1 MLTATIFHRKKEI
14 TTSKIRHTLVGICV
28 ASLSLSVMAQTA
40 DEHKAHH
47 PAGSTSPASTQMKAT
62 AKPTGAGQMAG
73 MAKMDE
79 HMKAM
84 QAMHEKMLA
93 AKTPAERQAHMDE
106 HMKLMQ
112 DGMGMM
118 QQMGAGMQG
127 MGGMQAG
134 KSMPVN
140 MAERQQMMEKRMQMM
155 ESMMQMM
162 LDRLPATPAK

>member
-28 ASLSLSVMAQTA
+28 ASLSLGVMAQTA

-47 PAGSTSPASTQMKAT
+47 PAGSTSPASANMKAA
-62 AKPTGAGQMAG
+62 AKPTGAGPMAA

-112 DGMGMM
+112 DGM
-118 QQMGAGMQG
+118 QG
-127 MGGMQAG
+127 MGGMQGG
-134 KSMPVN
+134 KGMPAN

-155 ESMMQMM
+155 ESTMQMM

>member
-1 MLTATIFHRKKEI
+1 M
-14 TTSKIRHTLVGICV
+14 SKIRYTLVGICV

-47 PAGSTSPASTQMKAT
+47 PAGSTSPASTQMKAA

-84 QAMHEKMLA
+84 QAMHERMLA
-93 AKTPAERQAHMDE
+93 AKTSEERKALMDE

-112 DGMGMM
+112 DGMAMM

-127 MGGMQAG
+127 MGGMQGG
-134 KSMPVN
+134 KGMPAN

-162 LDRLPATPAK
+162 MDGMQTPATK

>member
-1 MLTATIFHRKKEI
+1 M
-14 TTSKIRHTLVGICV
+14 SKIRHTLVGICIAS
-28 ASLSLSVMAQTA
+28 ASLSLMAQTA

-47 PAGSTSPASTQMKAT
+47 PAGSTSPAPSQMKAA

-84 QAMHEKMLA
+84 QAMHEKMMA
-93 AKTPAERQAHMDE
+93 AKTPEERQALMDE

-127 MGGMQAG
+127 MGGMQGG
-134 KSMPVN
+134 KGMPTN
-140 MAERQQMMEKRMQMM
+140 MAERHQMMEKRMQMM

-162 LDRLPATPAK
+162 LDRLPASMTK

>member
-28 ASLSLSVMAQTA
+28 ASLSLGVMAQTA

-47 PAGSTSPASTQMKAT
+47 PAGSTSPASANMKAA
-62 AKPTGAGQMAG
+62 AKPTGAGPMAA

-93 AKTPAERQAHMDE
+93 AKSTAERQALVDE

-155 ESMMQMM
+155 ESTMQMM

>member
-28 ASLSLSVMAQTA
+28 ASLSLGVMAQTA

-47 PAGSTSPASTQMKAT
+47 PAGSTSPASANMKAA
-62 AKPTGAGQMAG
+62 AKPTGAGPMAA

-93 AKTPAERQAHMDE
+93 AKTTAERQALMDE

>member
-28 ASLSLSVMAQTA
+28 ASLSLGVMAQTA

-47 PAGSTSPASTQMKAT
+47 PAGSTSPASANMKAA
-62 AKPTGAGQMAG
+62 AKPTGAGPMAA

-93 AKTPAERQAHMDE
+93 AKTTAERQALVDE

>member
-1 MLTATIFHRKKEI
+1 M
-14 TTSKIRHTLVGICV
+14 SKIRHTLVGICI
-28 ASLSLSVMAQTA
+28 ASASLSVMAQTA

-47 PAGSTSPASTQMKAT
+47 PAGSPSPAPSQMKAA

-84 QAMHEKMLA
+84 QAMHEKMMA
-93 AKTPAERQAHMDE
+93 AKTPEERQALMDE
-106 HMKLMQ
+106 HMNLMQ

-127 MGGMQAG
+127 MGGMQGG
-134 KSMPVN
+134 KCMPTN
-140 MAERQQMMEKRMQMM
+140 MAERHQMMEKRMQMM

-162 LDRLPATPAK
+162 LDRLPASMTK

>member
-47 PAGSTSPASTQMKAT
+47 PAGSTSPASANMKAA
-62 AKPTGAGQMAG
+62 AKPTGAGPMAA

-93 AKTPAERQAHMDE
+93 AKTTAERQALMDE

-127 MGGMQAG
+127 MGGMQGG
-134 KSMPVN
+134 KGMPAN

-155 ESMMQMM
+155 ESTMQMM

>member
-1 MLTATIFHRKKEI
+1 MLNATVFHRKKENAM
-14 TTSKIRHTLVGICV
+14 SKIRHTLVGICV

-47 PAGSTSPASTQMKAT
+47 PAGSTSPASTQMKAA

-84 QAMHEKMLA
+84 QAMHEKMMA
-93 AKTPAERQAHMDE
+93 AKTPEERQTLMDE

-127 MGGMQAG
+127 MGGMQGG
-134 KSMPVN
+134 KGMPTN
-140 MAERQQMMEKRMQMM
+140 MAERQQMMEKRMEMM

-162 LDRLPATPAK
+162 LDRLPASMTK

>member
-1 MLTATIFHRKKEI
+1 M
-14 TTSKIRHTLVGICV
+14 SKIRHTLVGICI
-28 ASLSLSVMAQTA
+28 ASASLSVMAQTA
-40 DEHKAHH
+40 EEHKAHQ
-47 PAGSTSPASTQMKAT
+47 PAGSAPPASTQMKVV

-84 QAMHEKMLA
+84 QAMHEKMMA
-93 AKTPAERQAHMDE
+93 AKTPQERQALMGE

-127 MGGMQAG
+127 MGGMQGG
-134 KSMPVN
+134 KGMPDN
-140 MAERQQMMEKRMQMM
+140 MAERHQLMEKRMEMM

-162 LDRLPATPAK
+162 MDRLPATLTK

>member
-1 MLTATIFHRKKEI
+1 MSTIRN
-14 TTSKIRHTLVGICV
+14 TLIGICV
-28 ASLSLSVMAQTA
+28 AAVSLSVMAQTA

-47 PAGSTSPASTQMKAT
+47 PAGSTPPASPQMKT
-62 AKPTGAGQMAG
+62 PAKPTGAGQKAE

-84 QAMHEKMLA
+84 QAMHEKMIA
-93 AKTPAERQAHMDE
+93 AKTPEERQALMDE

-127 MGGMQAG
+127 MGGMQGG
-134 KSMPVN
+134 KGMPAN
-140 MAERQQMMEKRMQMM
+140 MAERQQMMEKRMKMM

-162 LDRLPATPAK
+162 LDRLPATPTK

>member
-1 MLTATIFHRKKEI
+1 M
-14 TTSKIRHTLVGICV
+14 SKIRHTLVGICI
-28 ASLSLSVMAQTA
+28 ASASLSVMAQAA

-47 PAGSTSPASTQMKAT
+47 PAGSTQPASTQMKT
-62 AKPTGAGQMAG
+62 SAKPMGTGQMAG

-84 QAMHEKMLA
+84 QAMHEKMMA
-93 AKTPAERQAHMDE
+93 AKTPEERQALMDE
-106 HMKLMQ
+106 HMNLMQ

-127 MGGMQAG
+127 MGGMQGG
-134 KSMPVN
+134 KCMPTN
-140 MAERQQMMEKRMQMM
+140 MAERHQMMEKRMQMM

-162 LDRLPATPAK
+162 LDRLPASSTK

>member
-1 MLTATIFHRKKEI
+1 M
-14 TTSKIRHTLVGICV
+14 SKIRYTLVGICV

-93 AKTPAERQAHMDE
+93 AKTPEERQALMDE
-106 HMKLMQ
+106 HNVI
-112 DGMGMM
+112 
-118 QQMGAGMQG
+118 A
-127 MGGMQAG
+127 
-134 KSMPVN
+134 
-140 MAERQQMMEKRMQMM
+140 
-155 ESMMQMM
+155 
-162 LDRLPATPAK
+162 LPAGTTVLRLLPPLIISEEEVDIAVNAIASVIPA

>member
-28 ASLSLSVMAQTA
+28 ASLSLGVMAQTA

-47 PAGSTSPASTQMKAT
+47 PAGSTSPASANMKAA
-62 AKPTGAGQMAG
+62 AKPTGAGPMAA

-106 HMKLMQ
+106 HMK
-112 DGMGMM
+112 
-118 QQMGAGMQG
+118 
-127 MGGMQAG
+127 
-134 KSMPVN
+134 
-140 MAERQQMMEKRMQMM
+140 
-155 ESMMQMM
+155 
-162 LDRLPATPAK
+162 

>member
-1 MLTATIFHRKKEI
+1 MAKL
-14 TTSKIRHTLVGICV
+14 RHTLVGICI

-47 PAGSTSPASTQMKAT
+47 PAGGTSPASTQMKAA

-84 QAMHEKMLA
+84 QAMHERMVA
-93 AKTPAERQAHMDE
+93 AKTSEEWKALMDE

-112 DGMGMM
+112 DGMAMM

-127 MGGMQAG
+127 MGGMQGG
-134 KSMPVN
+134 KGMPAN

-162 LDRLPATPAK
+162 MDRMQTPATK

>member
-28 ASLSLSVMAQTA
+28 ASLSLGVMAQTA

-47 PAGSTSPASTQMKAT
+47 PAGSTSPASANMKAA
-62 AKPTGAGQMAG
+62 AKPTGAGPMAA

-93 AKTPAERQAHMDE
+93 AKTTAERQALVDE
-106 HMKLMQ
+106 HMKLME

-155 ESMMQMM
+155 ESTMQMM

>member
-1 MLTATIFHRKKEI
+1 M
-14 TTSKIRHTLVGICV
+14 SKIRHTLVGICIAS
-28 ASLSLSVMAQTA
+28 ASLSLMAQTA

-47 PAGSTSPASTQMKAT
+47 PAGSTLPASTQMKAA

-84 QAMHEKMLA
+84 QAMHEKMMA
-93 AKTPAERQAHMDE
+93 AKTPEERQALMDE

-127 MGGMQAG
+127 MGGMQGG
-134 KSMPVN
+134 KGMPTN
-140 MAERQQMMEKRMQMM
+140 MAERHQMMEKRMQMM

-162 LDRLPATPAK
+162 LDRLPATPTK

>member
-1 MLTATIFHRKKEI
+1 
-14 TTSKIRHTLVGICV
+14 
-28 ASLSLSVMAQTA
+28 
-40 DEHKAHH
+40 
-47 PAGSTSPASTQMKAT
+47 
-62 AKPTGAGQMAG
+62 
-73 MAKMDE
+73 
-79 HMKAM
+79 
-84 QAMHEKMLA
+84 
-93 AKTPAERQAHMDE
+93 
-106 HMKLMQ
+106 MQ

>member
-1 MLTATIFHRKKEI
+1 M
-14 TTSKIRHTLVGICV
+14 SKIRHTLVGLCV

-47 PAGSTSPASTQMKAT
+47 PAGSTSPAPTQMKAA

-73 MAKMDE
+73 MAK
-79 HMKAM
+79 
-84 QAMHEKMLA
+84 
-93 AKTPAERQAHMDE
+93 MDE

-127 MGGMQAG
+127 MGGMQGG
-134 KSMPVN
+134 KGMPTN

>member
-28 ASLSLSVMAQTA
+28 ASLSLGVMAQTA

-47 PAGSTSPASTQMKAT
+47 PAGSTSPASANMKAA
-62 AKPTGAGQMAG
+62 AKPTGAGPMAA

-93 AKTPAERQAHMDE
+93 AKTTAERQALVDE

-155 ESMMQMM
+155 ESTMQMM

>member
-28 ASLSLSVMAQTA
+28 ASLSLGVMAQTA

-47 PAGSTSPASTQMKAT
+47 PAGSTSPASANMKAA
-62 AKPTGAGQMAG
+62 AKPTGAGPRAA

-127 MGGMQAG
+127 MGGMQGG
-134 KSMPVN
+134 KGMPAN

-155 ESMMQMM
+155 ESTMQMM